1 MLLQS
6 VGVESDLIQVQIS
19 VLVQQKLTCLMPI
32 LKTLLILEEV
42 QEKEILNRKA
52 RIPFSNPHWL
62 LPQALLSI
70 GACVCVMAWFGQVLL
85 REKGMGQQRAPMLAH
100 STLDRALCNHALSRP
115 TACMGRNTQDSL
127 SSSIF
132 LFFSQTHTHT
142 HTHTDTHSP
151 PTAYR
156 ENASL
161 H

>member
-1 MLLQS
+1 
-6 VGVESDLIQVQIS
+6 
-19 VLVQQKLTCLMPI
+19 MPI

-62 LPQALLSI
+62 LPQDLLSI
-70 GACVCVMAWFGQVLL
+70 GASVCVMAWFGQVLQ

-100 STLDRALCNHALSRP
+100 STLDSALCNHALSRP
-115 TACMGRNTQDSL
+115 TACMGRDTQDSL
-127 SSSIF
+127 ASSIF
-132 LFFSQTHTHT
+132 LFSTQTHTQR
-142 HTHTDTHSP
+142 DAHSP
-151 PTAYR
+151 PTAYQ